1 MCNQWKNGSV
11 SGIETPFFTNTDCK
25 GSNRWDL
32 WVWSG
37 QSLKI
42 DGCVF
47 SNNACTFVL
56 PVWTIPQKSNEINV
70 FFKRAQVTLL
80 IVICYWSPE
89 TSLTYHEIMFW
100 PQGTG
105 ECSGYCSHCF
115 IINSFHYFFTDT
127 HKKNKERNTKHLCT
141 QLHMWDVAASV
152 AHNDQK
158 RKEPLKQLS
167 QKPRMTS
174 SWHKDSL
181 FVWLR
186 RWCIF
191 LSKRSLPRVDCDW
204 L

>member
-42 DGCVF
+42 YGCVF

-80 IVICYWSPE
+80 IVICYWSSE

-115 IINSFHYFFTDT
+115 IINSFHYFF
-127 HKKNKERNTKHLCT
+127 HRHPQKKKGTKHKASLHTIAHVGCCSVCSSQRPEKKRT
-141 QLHMWDVAASV
+141 FKTTESKTANDLQLA
-152 AHNDQK
+152 
-158 RKEPLKQLS
+158 
-167 QKPRMTS
+167 
-174 SWHKDSL
+174 
-181 FVWLR
+181 
-186 RWCIF
+186 
-191 LSKRSLPRVDCDW
+191 
-204 L
+204 